1 MQPPSRS
8 PLARALARAVAPSWI
23 TLGAAAGVFLAFI
36 AATLSVSPRQ
46 LRSMLAAYPGFERMD
61 DGYYLYNRLHRR
73 TRKEVNIAIIGG
85 STTREA
91 LFDEMRLTWALTQR
105 TGKSISVSDL
115 ASSGQDLPTSYALAE
130 MTLCRGYQYAVI
142 GVSLGRFGR
151 VDARIHPARM
161 LGYAHPDVDRVFPP
175 NPKQRSPATSLWTA
189 RQAFNATTFKV
200 MALYLIYDLTGI
212 RHQSVLKKPM
222 PRHKYL
228 GREITNQEKETM
240 FRKADETHT
249 FTKRAYG
256 VLPAFAEIAK
266 RCGGKVLLFDT
277 PVNPVMRDQAQRRP
291 YSDSY
296 QRYRRWLANVA
307 KQHGMGLLLPNDAVA
322 YRDDEFFDYA
332 HLRSLDAMAKTT
344 DYLGERLAAA
354 INANK

>member
-1 MQPPSRS
+1 
-8 PLARALARAVAPSWI
+8 
-23 TLGAAAGVFLAFI
+23 
-36 AATLSVSPRQ
+36 
-46 LRSMLAAYPGFERMD
+46 MLAAYPGFERMD

-91 LFDEMRLTWALTQR
+91 LFDEMRLTRAVGNR
-105 TGKSISVSDL
+105 TGKTVAVTDL

-161 LGYAHPDVDRVFPP
+161 LGHNPKDLDRVFPP
-175 NPKQRSPATSLWTA
+175 NPKQHSPAMSLWSA

-212 RHQSVLKKPM
+212 RHQSVLKRPM

-228 GREITNQEKETM
+228 GREITKQEKEAM
-240 FRKADETHT
+240 FRNADEVHA
-249 FTKRAYG
+249 FNKRAYG

-277 PVNPVMRDQAQRRP
+277 PVNPVMRDQAHRRP
-291 YSDSY
+291 YTDRY
-296 QRYRRWLANVA
+296 HRYRRWLAKVA
-307 KQHGMGLLLPNDAVA
+307 KQYDMGLLLPNDAVA
-322 YRDDEFFDYA
+322 YREDEFFDYA
-332 HLRSLDAMAKTT
+332 HLRSHGAMARTT